1 MFRKM
6 VFEQKSFLFFFR
18 PVGATRRRAKK
29 KNKKTFFVQR
39 PFFEKI
45 FSKKKPFN
53 VPYWTKNLPH
63 FWPNKKLLFNCPET
77 NKFTNSNRL
86 IFLSPTNCCFC
97 PNLFG
102 DECPQTLFFKF
113 QNNFMNLMQNLPSEP
128 AQDDNVD

>member
-1 MFRKM
+1 M
-6 VFEQKSFLFFFR
+6 VFEQKRFSYFFFAQSEQR
-18 PVGATRRRAKK
+18 GGGRK

-39 PFFEKI
+39 PFFEKF

-63 FWPNKKLLFNCPET
+63 FWPNKKLLFKSLET

-86 IFLSPTNCCFC
+86 IFFSPTNCCFC

-102 DECPQTLFFKF
+102 DGCPHILFFKF